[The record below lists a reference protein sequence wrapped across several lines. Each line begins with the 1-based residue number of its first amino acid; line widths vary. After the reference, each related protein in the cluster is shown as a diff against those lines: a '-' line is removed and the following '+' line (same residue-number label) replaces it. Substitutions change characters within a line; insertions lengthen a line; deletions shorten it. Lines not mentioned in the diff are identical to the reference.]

1 MLVIEHRI
9 KFAGARWFAHGYA
22 RHSNIRPQ
30 SRNTTSFCSKFP
42 FDRLSFKYLVPVLPD
57 RQAGRGEV
65 APPVFFLALV
75 ITHPTQG
82 LMLGISAFLNV
93 YFGAACTVPE
103 VWDMEWQ
110 ETNMAA
116 ASMANVNW
124 IFIGGDF
131 W

>member
-1 MLVIEHRI
+1 MSTESNSQVPDGSHMAMPATRI
-9 KFAGARWFAHGYA
+9 SA
-22 RHSNIRPQ
+22 PQ

-57 RQAGRGEV
+57 RQAGRERL
-65 APPVFFLALV
+65 PRLYFFLALV
-75 ITHPTQG
+75 ITHRTQG

-116 ASMANVNW
+116 AGRTNVKW
-124 IFIGGDF
+124 IFIGCDF